1 MQINKACS
9 RPSIQHQPIWDSE
22 LQRDI
27 VTFHAG
33 ATFLALSRI
42 LCFTTMQQKH
52 SLRKVCICIFNNI
65 LQKCLL
71 PCIFTTYL
79 FARKR
84 IEGHLIL

>member
-33 ATFLALSRI
+33 AIFLALSRI
-42 LCFTTMQQKH
+42 LCFTTMQQKN
-52 SLRKVCICIFNNI
+52 SLRKVCICI
-65 LQKCLL
+65 LKE
-71 PCIFTTYL
+71 IFTTYL

>member
-33 ATFLALSRI
+33 AIFLALSCI

-52 SLRKVCICIFNNI
+52 SLRKVCIYASLTKYFKTVFYLAFLRVIF
-65 LQKCLL
+65 LL
-71 PCIFTTYL
+71 GKESRDT
-79 FARKR
+79 
-84 IEGHLIL
+84 

>member
-33 ATFLALSRI
+33 AIFLALSRI

-52 SLRKVCICIFNNI
+52 SLRKVCIYASLTIYFKSVFY
-65 LQKCLL
+65 LACLRL
-71 PCIFTTYL
+71 IYL
-79 FARKR
+79 LGKESRDT
-84 IEGHLIL
+84 